1 MENFLSSLYNLSIN
15 ILLFFY
21 CVSIIV
27 ASYSTFKISTSM
39 KEWIDRIEAST
50 EKGIIKIAQLSD
62 EKALKALSIIFF
74 ILFGIFFIIN
84 ILYSK
89 IIGTTHLYFNILLMI
104 FLYFSISIY
113 AWSSNRNKI
122 LEDILLKFKKEFI
135 IAIKIT
141 IGIFIIIFLVWITTQ
156 TSNIHINFD
165 LLYIITLSSIIL
177 LILFITLLISNSFLI
192 AFIFLPAV
200 ISIIYLKLVIFIS
213 KIILFLGKNKLNNL
227 FIIYFIIGSI
237 FQALK

>member
-74 ILFGIFFIIN
+74 ILVWY
-84 ILYSK
+84 ILV
-89 IIGTTHLYFNILLMI
+89 
-104 FLYFSISIY
+104 
-113 AWSSNRNKI
+113 
-122 LEDILLKFKKEFI
+122 D
-135 IAIKIT
+135 
-141 IGIFIIIFLVWITTQ
+141 
-156 TSNIHINFD
+156 
-165 LLYIITLSSIIL
+165 
-177 LILFITLLISNSFLI
+177 
-192 AFIFLPAV
+192 
-200 ISIIYLKLVIFIS
+200 
-213 KIILFLGKNKLNNL
+213 
-227 FIIYFIIGSI
+227 
-237 FQALK
+237 

>member
-1 MENFLSSLYNLSIN
+1 
-15 ILLFFY
+15 
-21 CVSIIV
+21 
-27 ASYSTFKISTSM
+27 M

-135 IAIKIT
+135 IAIKIEKAYLT
-141 IGIFIIIFLVWITTQ
+141 
-156 TSNIHINFD
+156 
-165 LLYIITLSSIIL
+165 
-177 LILFITLLISNSFLI
+177 
-192 AFIFLPAV
+192 
-200 ISIIYLKLVIFIS
+200 IIYPYEQTTEK
-213 KIILFLGKNKLNNL
+213 
-227 FIIYFIIGSI
+227 
-237 FQALK
+237 